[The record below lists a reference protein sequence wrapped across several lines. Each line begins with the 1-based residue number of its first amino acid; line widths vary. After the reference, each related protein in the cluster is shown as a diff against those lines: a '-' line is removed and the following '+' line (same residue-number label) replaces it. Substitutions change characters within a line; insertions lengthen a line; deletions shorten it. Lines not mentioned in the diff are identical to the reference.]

1 VDWGEVDGSLVKVDA
16 LCGVLNG
23 ASEWN
28 GERWNCKGSWVL
40 VPTATEC
47 NG

>member
-1 VDWGEVDGSLVKVDA
+1 MDWGEVDGFLVKADA
-16 LCGVLNG
+16 LCGILNG
-23 ASEWN
+23 VSEWN

-40 VPTATEC
+40 VPTATEY